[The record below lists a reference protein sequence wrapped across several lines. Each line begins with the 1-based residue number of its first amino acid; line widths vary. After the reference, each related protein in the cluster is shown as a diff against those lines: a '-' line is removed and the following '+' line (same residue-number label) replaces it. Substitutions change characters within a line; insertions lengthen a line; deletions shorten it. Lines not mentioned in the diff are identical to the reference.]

1 MCVIFTREKREDFH
15 FEITC
20 GNRMVSLFLVIM
32 SKMLVTIS
40 SRSTMQ
46 KIGVYL
52 IALLVFPGVSGL
64 LMAQSPKAD
73 RPHLKESGL
82 RIAVLGDTGIGERA
96 FHRGFVAVQGAIR
109 KHEPD
114 VLLHLGDFIY
124 QPKFKPEFCPDKYIR
139 EIEETLVTPY
149 PHRLFVPGDNDLPP
163 KITKPKASGC
173 WSRIDPLDTPFD
185 VIAHLGESPAR
196 FEGTKIIGNSF
207 FAVLNSYPWSDP
219 TSWLAPRIEDA
230 KKRGLW
236 IIVALHAPAIT
247 TAWYL
252 DKRQTVLAQ
261 VNALG
266 PDLVFSGN
274 QHSYERFH
282 PLGVPKEGEK
292 LPVQKVESSKYKRGQ
307 GAIHI
312 ISGGGGA
319 KFKPFADQQGY
330 KARTAPGDVFNAL
343 AKRALMNHYL
353 ILDVSEKVLK
363 GVTHRVCPGHDDSPG
378 PGASNPRWK
387 AHKSFWDDIAL
398 ECDGKPEGVS
408 EFDRFEISRQ

>member
-1 MCVIFTREKREDFH
+1 MA
-15 FEITC
+15 
-20 GNRMVSLFLVIM
+20 SA
-32 SKMLVTIS
+32 TIN

-46 KIGVYL
+46 RMRVYL
-52 IALLVFPGVSGL
+52 IALLVFSGVVGL
-64 LMAQSPKAD
+64 AMAQSPKASD
-73 RPHLKESGL
+73 PLLKERDL

-96 FHRGFVAVQGAIR
+96 YHRGFVAVQEAILG
-109 KHEPD
+109 HEPD

-173 WSRIDPLDTPFD
+173 WSRIDPLDTSFD
-185 VIAHLGESPAR
+185 KVTGSGAGPAP

-207 FAVLNSYPWSDP
+207 FAVLNSYPWNDP
-219 TSWLAPRIEDA
+219 TNWLAPRIEDA

-236 IIVALHAPAIT
+236 VIVALHAPAVT

-252 DKRQTVLAQ
+252 DKRQTVLRQ

-282 PLGVPKEGEK
+282 PLGVSKPGEK
-292 LPVQKVESSKYKRGQ
+292 LPVQKSESSKYKRGQ
-307 GAIHI
+307 GTIHI

-319 KFKPFADQQGY
+319 MFKPFADQQGR
-330 KARTAPGDVFNAL
+330 KDRTAPDDVFNAL

-353 ILDVSEKVLK
+353 IFDVSEKVLQ
-363 GVTHRVCPGHDDSPG
+363 GVTYRVCPGYDDQTETG
-378 PGASNPRWK
+378 KSNPRWK
-387 AHKSFWDDIAL
+387 PRKSFWDDIVL
-398 ECDGKPEGVS
+398 ECEGKPVGVS
-408 EFDRFEISRQ
+408 EFDRFEISR